1 MKQYLLMFRRSESR
15 SHEFITVVA
24 TSEAQ
29 AREIGTE
36 IERDHGLDLE
46 LRKAMLLKTGDL
58 PG

>member
-1 MKQYLLMFRRSESR
+1 MKQYLLMFRRPDSR
-15 SHEFITVVA
+15 THEFMIVA
-24 TSEAQ
+24 AANEAQ